1 MSQEKLKLP
10 LTPIYL
16 LATADIRLVPQKQQD
31 QILKLTCQ
39 YVCQNY
45 RFRLPDFQK
54 NAEGGFGWI
63 VVNYLIIAFEPSAVE
78 RICHAENLTKLG
90 LKLLDKTDVIPSVFI
105 TTWLG
110 YGTTPG
116 S

>member
-1 MSQEKLKLP
+1 MSQEKIKITTHSDLP
-10 LTPIYL
+10 TSNSRYETGSTETARSDTQTYL
-16 LATADIRLVPQKQQD
+16 
-31 QILKLTCQ
+31 
-39 YVCQNY
+39 
-45 RFRLPDFQK
+45 LPDFQK

-63 VVNYLIIAFEPSAVE
+63 AVNYLIIAFEPSAVE